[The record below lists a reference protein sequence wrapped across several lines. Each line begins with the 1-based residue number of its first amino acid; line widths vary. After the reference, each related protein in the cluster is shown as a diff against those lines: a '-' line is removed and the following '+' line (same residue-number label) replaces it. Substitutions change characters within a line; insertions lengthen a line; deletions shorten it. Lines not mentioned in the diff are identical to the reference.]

1 MKWCLRTCKHSSCLL
16 LVMSLVKLADTKSGA
31 QECRL
36 GEAATPVAALSSSQ
50 WHSSINGAVERNLS
64 GKRSFSRS
72 VFTRFFFWWVFGVV
86 RFDSEVP
93 PDFAAHDDHRVEWRT
108 VSLWTCSD
116 LFTHACV
123 HTRTAWSDPLVPLQL
138 GAAEAEAEVL
148 SLKCFSGCQADFNMP
163 PPLRFSPAA
172 FILLSFGESFN
183 FFWEGGWGGY
193 FVLFIHLVVVLF

>member
-36 GEAATPVAALSSSQ
+36 GEAATPVAALSSSSQ

-72 VFTRFFFWWVFGVV
+72 VFTPFFWWVFGVV

-93 PDFAAHDDHRVEWRT
+93 PDCAAHDDHRVEWRT

-163 PPLRFSPAA
+163 PPLRFTPAA
-172 FILLSFGESFN
+172 FILLSFRERALTFFERGNGEVILF
-183 FFWEGGWGGY
+183 Y
-193 FVLFIHLVVVLF
+193 LFI